1 MNEKMDAIDVTDAL
15 LSNISYMRVLLGAV
29 GDKVQFY
36 LSRGPQLGPYRE
48 LLAQHAAE
56 ADALLGPM
64 VRFLEQIEQDT
75 RMLCDHACSAEATA

>member
-36 LSRGPQLGPYRE
+36 VSRGPQLGPYRE

-56 ADALLGPM
+56 TDALLGLM
-64 VRFLEQIEQDT
+64 ERLLDQMEGEIG
-75 RMLCDHACSAEATA
+75 MLSGPARKASVPA

>member
-56 ADALLGPM
+56 TDALLGLM
-64 VRFLEQIEQDT
+64 ERLLDQMEGEIG
-75 RMLCDHACSAEATA
+75 MLSGPARKASVPA